1 MTKKVWKKV
10 LVRLGDS
17 DIQVYKIKTYS
28 GEIYHQD
35 LCKEISVLSC
45 DGSGLVIKVY
55 FYNDKSEEK
64 RIERNQIKFILLEN
78 KETLRVVRT
87 RSKVL
92 LLY

>member
-10 LVRLGDS
+10 LVHLGDS

-28 GEIYHQD
+28 GETYHQA

-45 DGSGLVIKVY
+45 DESGLVIKVY

-78 KETLRVVRT
+78 KETLRIVRT
-87 RSKVL
+87 RSKI
-92 LLY
+92 LY

>member
-10 LVRLGDS
+10 LVHLGDS
-17 DIQVYKIKTYS
+17 DIQVNKIKTYS
-28 GEIYHQD
+28 GETYHQA

-45 DGSGLVIKVY
+45 DESGLVIKVY

-92 LLY
+92 Y